1 MRLWSQMWGRIVGLV
16 KRATLL
22 GEQRKVL
29 NCVDETKARDNADS
43 DIDKDNY
50 KRDID
55 IIDNVDRVVP
65 FLKKSQDE

>member
-1 MRLWSQMWGRIVGLV
+1 MRLWSQMWERIVNV
-16 KRATLL
+16 AKWATLL

-29 NCVDETKARDNADS
+29 NGEKETIARDNVDS
-43 DIDKDNY
+43 NIDKDNY
-50 KRDID
+50 ERDIN

>member
-1 MRLWSQMWGRIVGLV
+1 MRLWSQMWGRIIGLV
-16 KRATLL
+16 KRTTLL

-29 NCVDETKARDNADS
+29 NGVEETIARDSADS
-43 DIDKDNY
+43 DIDEDNY

-65 FLKKSQDE
+65 FLKQSQDE

>member
-1 MRLWSQMWGRIVGLV
+1 MWERIVNV
-16 KRATLL
+16 AKWATLL

-29 NCVDETKARDNADS
+29 NGEKETIARDNVDS
-43 DIDKDNY
+43 NIDKDNY
-50 KRDID
+50 ERDIN

>member
-22 GEQRKVL
+22 GKQRKVL
-29 NCVDETKARDNADS
+29 NGVEETIARDSADN

>member
-1 MRLWSQMWGRIVGLV
+1 MRLWSQMWERIVGLV

-29 NCVDETKARDNADS
+29 NGVEETIARDSADN